1 MVAYISY
8 DAIQDNLRANYQ
20 GLMNKNNSHLKD
32 PCLFVN

>member
-8 DAIQDNLRANYQ
+8 DAIQDNLTANYQ
-20 GLMNKNNSHLKD
+20 GLMNENNQMRD